1 MLFES
6 FQHIPRIGPAM
17 ERRIWEQGIC
27 NWSLAEQAEALPST
41 GVSKSALRSAIEES
55 QRHLAAGDAAYFA
68 ARLPGREQW
77 RMYRDFFDHVVFLD
91 IETTGAFDNDS
102 VTTVVT
108 LARRELRYFVQGDN
122 LQELREFVRQFK
134 VVVTFNGKSFDGPFL
149 KRALDVD
156 LPAAHIDLLYPCRTL
171 GLRGGLKKVERLAGV
186 NRVDAL
192 GDVNGADAIRLW
204 HRYRRTGDRKYLTT
218 LLAYNAQ
225 DVISLERL
233 AHFLYESLTKSLPI
247 RNKPTLPP
255 LSEVRSVY
263 EPDTRVVDEIRELAA
278 SVPLWAMSNRR

>member
-27 NWSLAEQAEALPST
+27 NWGLAGQADSWPSL
-41 GVSKSALRSAIEES
+41 GVANRVLLSAIDDS
-55 QRHLAAGDAAYFA
+55 QCRLAAGDAKYFA
-68 ARLPGREQW
+68 ARLPSREQW
-77 RMYRDFFDHVVFLD
+77 RMYRDFIDQVVFLD

-108 LARRELRYFVQGDN
+108 LSRGELSYFVQGEN

-186 NRVDAL
+186 SRVDAL

-204 HRYRRTGDRKYLTT
+204 HRYRRTNDPKYLTT

-263 EPDTRVVDEIRELAA
+263 QPDAQVVDEIRELSAC
-278 SVPLWAMSNRR
+278 VPLWAMSFRR